1 MESVVVTGG
10 SGFIGSHLCDLLLG
24 KGHRVFCVDNFCT
37 GQKKNVAH
45 LLGNKNFSLIEH
57 DISLPLRL
65 EEKIG
70 QVFNLASP
78 ASPADFEK
86 IPFEIIRTNTDGVK
100 NMLEFAKKNNAVFLQ
115 ASTSEV
121 YGEPLEHPQRE
132 SYNGNVSTIGERACY
147 DESKR
152 LAETIVGLYRRKH
165 GVDAKIIRIFNTYGP
180 RMRENDGRVIPNFI
194 PSALAG
200 TPVTVYGNGSQ
211 TRSFCYVSDLV
222 AGIYSM
228 MNSSEAGPVNLGNPQ
243 EITVKA
249 LAEKTVALT
258 GSKSRIVFKPLPQG
272 DPTMRKPDISLAKKA
287 LGWAPKVSLDDG
299 LKKTIDYFAGR

>member
-24 KGHRVFCVDNFCT
+24 KGHRVFCADNFCT

-45 LLGNKNFSLIEH
+45 LLENRNFSLIEH
-57 DISLPLRL
+57 DIAVPLRL
-65 EEKIG
+65 DEKIG
-70 QVFNLASP
+70 KVFNLASP

-86 IPFEIIRTNTDGVK
+86 IPFEIIRTNTDGVR

-132 SYNGNVSTIGERACY
+132 SYNGNVSMLGERACY

-152 LAETIVGLYRRKH
+152 LAETIVSLYRRKH

-200 TPVTVYGNGSQ
+200 KPITVYGNGSQ

-222 AGIYSM
+222 AGIHAM
-228 MNSSEAGPVNLGNPQ
+228 MDSKAPGPVNLGNPQ

-249 LAEKTVALT
+249 LAEKIVALT
-258 GSKSRIVFKPLPQG
+258 GSKSRIVFKPLPQD
-272 DPTMRKPDISLAKKA
+272 DPTRRKPDISLAKKA
-287 LGWAPKVSLDDG
+287 LGWEPKVSLDDG